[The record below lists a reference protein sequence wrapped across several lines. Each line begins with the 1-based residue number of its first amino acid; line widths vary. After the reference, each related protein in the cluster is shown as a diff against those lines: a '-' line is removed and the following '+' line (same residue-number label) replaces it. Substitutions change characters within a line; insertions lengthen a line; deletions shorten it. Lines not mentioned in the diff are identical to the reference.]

1 MAIILKGTVKG
12 NLQSK
17 ANSRKLVMNRKTGR
31 VLFIKSQ
38 SARDFSD
45 EAISQLKRLW
55 MQKPAYTGLVS
66 LRADIYYSSRRPDL
80 TPELFMDC
88 LEKSGVIFNDRQVF
102 EFDRIRKRLDPQNPR
117 IEFILS
123 EYEEKN

>member
-1 MAIILKGTVKG
+1 MIILQGVVKG

-17 ANSRKLVMNRKTGR
+17 ANSRKLVTNRKTGR
-31 VLFIKSQ
+31 ILFIKSK
-38 SARDFSD
+38 SAMDFTD
-45 EAISQLKRLW
+45 EAIYQLKRLW
-55 MQKPAYTGLVS
+55 MQKPAYEGPVS

-80 TPELFMDC
+80 TPELFLDT
-88 LEKSGVIFNDRQVF
+88 LEKSGVLKNDRQIF

-117 IEFILS
+117 IEFVLS